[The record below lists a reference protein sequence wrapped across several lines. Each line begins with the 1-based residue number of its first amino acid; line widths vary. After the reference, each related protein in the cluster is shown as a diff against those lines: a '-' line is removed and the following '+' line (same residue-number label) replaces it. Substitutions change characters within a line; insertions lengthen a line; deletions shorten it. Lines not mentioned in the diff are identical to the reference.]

1 MKTLSAILINLTFV
15 IGCGLASANDGG
27 VYAVQPYGAKYD
39 KQAQSFTFTGQY
51 AQEMKKILPPSFSV
65 LTSMDPK
72 LTNAYNKNFRG
83 IMMKD
88 PNGNAMSI
96 ECNSAE
102 VKYIPENTHQI
113 LEKPEATCTVTWLE
127 KIGADEVPT
136 QKLQVKEA
144 LQKAQDANKIK

>member
-1 MKTLSAILINLTFV
+1 MKKTIAGFLICSAIFC
-15 IGCGLASANDGG
+15 GGLAHGNDGG
-27 VYAVQPYGAKYD
+27 VYAVQPFGAKYD
-39 KQAQSFTFTGQY
+39 KQSQTFTFTGQY

-83 IMMKD
+83 ILMKD
-88 PNGNAMSI
+88 PAGNALTI
-96 ECNSAE
+96 NCESAE
-102 VKYIPENTHQI
+102 IKYIPENTHLIQ
-113 LEKPEATCTVTWLE
+113 EKPDTTCTVQVLE

-144 LQKAQDANKIK
+144 LQKAQEANRIK